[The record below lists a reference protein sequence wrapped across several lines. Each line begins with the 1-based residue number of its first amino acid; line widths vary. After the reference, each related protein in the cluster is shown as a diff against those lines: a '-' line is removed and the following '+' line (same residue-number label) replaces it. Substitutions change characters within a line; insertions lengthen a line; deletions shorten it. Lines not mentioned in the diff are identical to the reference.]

1 MQIYA
6 KKSAPFTLAFFIIN
20 LSGINHV
27 KIAARERAFNSCKFM
42 QRNLLPVCTIFI
54 PAAVTYLN
62 NGPGYGLLPVA

>member
-6 KKSAPFTLAFFIIN
+6 KKSAPCMYYFYP
-20 LSGINHV
+20 SCCYHV